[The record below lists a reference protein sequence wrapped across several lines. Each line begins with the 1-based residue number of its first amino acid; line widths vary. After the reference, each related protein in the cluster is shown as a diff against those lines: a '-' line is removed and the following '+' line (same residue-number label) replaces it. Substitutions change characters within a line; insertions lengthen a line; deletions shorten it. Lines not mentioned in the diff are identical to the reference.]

1 MADPGGYV
9 PSRRPSGLRLPE
21 SVAGLL
27 EVMWALAVGDS
38 RSFNTWNRKAFPIL
52 RHVLKAWARGEDL
65 GERLAYRIVREANR
79 ALSAGHEIRSEL
91 SWMATVAVRGRA
103 EILTREC
110 PIGDPLPDD
119 VQAPAGEPI
128 DKLVRDEDRERVRRA
143 IKILPTNYRDALTL
157 RYIVDLSESE
167 VAARLKS
174 WRGIG
179 LPATRWLLKQ
189 GRAMVKLVLNG
200 GDPRA
205 AFPARYAR
213 DKNEPNNPGPKPIPP
228 PPFSELNG

>member
-1 MADPGGYV
+1 MADPGGKRA
-9 PSRRPSGLRLPE
+9 RRSPGLRLPK

-27 EVMWALAVGDS
+27 EAMRALLVGDS
-38 RSFNTWNRKAFPIL
+38 RPFDAWNRKGFPIL

-79 ALSAGHEIRSEL
+79 ALSAGQEIRSEL

-103 EILTREC
+103 EILTRER

-119 VQAPAGEPI
+119 VQAPAAEPI
-128 DKLVRDEDRERVRRA
+128 DELVREEDRERVRRA
-143 IKILPTNYRDALTL
+143 IEILPTNHRDALTL
-157 RYIVDLSESE
+157 RYIIDLSEAE
-167 VAARLKS
+167 LAARLKS

-179 LPATRWLLKQ
+179 LPATRWLLKE
-189 GRAMVKLVLNG
+189 GRDMVKLVLTG
-200 GDPRA
+200 GDPRT

-213 DKNEPNNPGPKPIPP
+213 DKKSPNNPGPKPIPP
-228 PPFSELNG
+228 PPFSEHRG